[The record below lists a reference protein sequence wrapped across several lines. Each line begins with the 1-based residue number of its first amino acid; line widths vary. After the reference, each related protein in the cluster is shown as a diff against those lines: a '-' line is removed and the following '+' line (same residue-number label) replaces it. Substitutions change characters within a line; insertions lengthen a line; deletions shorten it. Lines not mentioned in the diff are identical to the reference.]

1 MMWYMFLNAG
11 IWGSAFTIL
20 LQRVL
25 HEGQAPQKT
34 IKNMKNTGDLR
45 DELRKYHIVPFFK
58 GALPKLSSSFCW

>member
-1 MMWYMFLNAG
+1 MFFNVG

-25 HEGQAPQKT
+25 HEGQAPQNT

-45 DELRKYHIVPFFK
+45 DELRK
-58 GALPKLSSSFCW
+58 